1 MQMKHQ
7 RHFDA
12 SETVLREV
20 AQIRKVIVD
29 LDRTVQILDCDV
41 ATEEER
47 ARVSDR
53 SDPAYPILARALA
66 ARRDNLRD
74 TIAALEQRLAT
85 IKVPMVEAVA
95 LSEAINA
102 LKAPGVISEDAFLRS
117 LVAQAALRAGEMHR
131 DLRSA
136 GHPGNMRPES
146 GICHTGSPPQSN
158 SPTTHGREFGELHCK
173 LGHAV

>member
-1 MQMKHQ
+1 MKRQ

-20 AQIRKVIVD
+20 AQIRNMIVD
-29 LDRTVQILDCDV
+29 LDRSIQILDCDV
-41 ATEEER
+41 ANEEQR

-85 IKVPMVEAVA
+85 IKVPVVEAVA
-95 LSEAINA
+95 
-102 LKAPGVISEDAFLRS
+102 V
-117 LVAQAALRAGEMHR
+117 
-131 DLRSA
+131 
-136 GHPGNMRPES
+136 
-146 GICHTGSPPQSN
+146 
-158 SPTTHGREFGELHCK
+158 
-173 LGHAV
+173 

>member
-29 LDRTVQILDCDV
+29 LDRTVQFLDCDV
-41 ATEEER
+41 ATEEKR

-66 ARRDNLRD
+66 ARRDNLRY

-85 IKVPMVEAVA
+85 IKVPVVEAVA
-95 LSEAINA
+95 A
-102 LKAPGVISEDAFLRS
+102 
-117 LVAQAALRAGEMHR
+117 
-131 DLRSA
+131 
-136 GHPGNMRPES
+136 
-146 GICHTGSPPQSN
+146 
-158 SPTTHGREFGELHCK
+158 
-173 LGHAV
+173 